1 MAMQVKFYARSW
13 EIEGWTGYSAY
24 LREGHKHFYEDII
37 NLMNHFFCFL
47 YDVLLGYSIFYCL
60 FNK

>member
-37 NLMNHFFCFL
+37 NLMNHFFVFFIAEL
-47 YDVLLGYSIFYCL
+47 
-60 FNK
+60 N